1 MASLFDKKERSPLS
15 VLICSVLLLII
26 QALSNNTKI
35 MNIPSVDITYRFIV
49 IFACIY
55 MLIKGIM
62 LIKGTLQEQIKRTL
76 IEKIQIL
83 FFAFLMIFMV
93 FVTIDNIIR
102 TVQILI

>member
-15 VLICSVLLLII
+15 VLIYSVLLLII

-35 MNIPSVDITYRFIV
+35 MNIPSVDITYRFIL

>member
-15 VLICSVLLLII
+15 VLIYSVLLLII

-76 IEKIQIL
+76 IEKIKIL

>member
-15 VLICSVLLLII
+15 VLIYSVLLLII